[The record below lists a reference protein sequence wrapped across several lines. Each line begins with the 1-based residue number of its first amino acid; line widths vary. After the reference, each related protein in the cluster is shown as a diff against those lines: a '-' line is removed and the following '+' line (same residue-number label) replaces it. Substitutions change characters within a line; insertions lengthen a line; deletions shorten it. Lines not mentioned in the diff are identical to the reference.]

1 MLRKMQSEFETI
13 KKEIIAGSSTRVVD
27 IIATPGAGKS
37 SIPIQACGLIEA
49 GLADALLWIVPRSA
63 LQNQGERGFMDPFFR
78 EMFCHNCLIR
88 ESTNEPNPCRGT
100 KGFVTTYQAIGV
112 DDRKTVLAEVR
123 SKRYIIIL
131 DEFHHLEKDG
141 VWHESLKDIIA
152 AGKYLIK
159 MTGTLGRGDKKE
171 IAYINYKN
179 KLPYF
184 NDLDNSRMILYSRTD
199 ALKEKA
205 ILPIEFHL
213 SDGEFSWKRANGK
226 MVKVK
231 SFASAATPQ
240 NRSEALFTAINSE
253 FAAELLRACVL
264 SWTKEKKRNPGAK
277 LLIVTA
283 DYELAKDAVFMLN
296 RSIGVKS
303 EIATSHES
311 KNAIRSIKNFKSG
324 ACSCLVTIAMAYEG
338 LDVPGITHICVLTN
352 IRAREWIEQMLARGV
367 RIDKTAGPYES
378 QRCYVFAPMDKAF
391 KRVVDL
397 IKKQQVSAIEFYSK
411 AKEEQDLDVDP
422 VEDEEKE
429 TAPRQEITPISSKTT
444 ESEKFLLGI
453 DDSELIKSPN
463 IGDAMQMMTVKEQER
478 SFRTQISKH
487 INKFSFDNR
496 YEPQHINKE
505 VKEKFSK
512 ARNLMDLQE
521 LKKLMTYIKKYYPT
535 EMSIT
540 LKDVPGISL
549 QRGKSKRVTSKVQPW
564 TGRSE
569 ILKQS
574 CYDPIRH
581 LLKKRG

>member
-13 KKEIIAGSSTRVVD
+13 KKEIIAGSGARVVD

-78 EMFCHNCLIR
+78 EMFGHNCLIR

-112 DDRKTVLAEVR
+112 DDKKTVLSEVK

-141 VWHESLKDIIA
+141 VWHESLKEIIA
-152 AGKYLIK
+152 AGRYLIK

-213 SDGEFSWKRANGK
+213 SDGEFEWKRANGAK
-226 MVKVK
+226 VKVK
-231 SFASAATPQ
+231 SFESAATPQ
-240 NRSEALFTAINSE
+240 KRSEALFTAINSE
-253 FAAELLRACVL
+253 FAADLLRACVM
-264 SWTKEKKRNPGAK
+264 SWAEEKKRNPGAK

-283 DYELAKDAVFMLN
+283 DYGLAKDAVFMLN

-311 KNAIRSIKNFKSG
+311 KNAIESIKNFKSG
-324 ACSCLVTIAMAYEG
+324 ACACLVTIAMAYEG

-367 RIDKTAGPYES
+367 RIDKAAGPYES
-378 QRCYVFAPMDKAF
+378 QRCNVFAPRDKAF

-411 AKEEQDLDVDP
+411 AKEDQELDVDP
-422 VEDEEKE
+422 VDDEEKE
-429 TAPRQEITPISSKTT
+429 TFPREEITPISSKTT
-444 ESEKFLLGI
+444 DSERFLLGL
-453 DDSELIKSPN
+453 DDSSLAGSPD
-463 IGDAMQMMTVKEQER
+463 GLDAVLMMTVKEQER
-478 SFRTQISKH
+478 ALRTKVSKH

-496 YEPQHINKE
+496 YEPQRINRE
-505 VKEKFSK
+505 IKEKFTK
-512 ARNLMDLQE
+512 ARKLMDSSE
-521 LKKLMTYIKKYYPT
+521 LKRLMAYVKKNYPV
-535 EMSIT
+535 EIGFT
-540 LKDVPGISL
+540 LKDIPGISL
-549 QRGKSKRVTSKVQPW
+549 QRGKSKRVTAKVEPW

-574 CYDPIRH
+574 CYDPIHH
-581 LLKKRG
+581 LL